1 MRLKRGIL
9 FIAMS
14 GTARDLESC
23 IASLCQKAHDLGASQ
38 AVAMSVADIVVDE
51 RTLLKCMV
59 PICSHY
65 GVDLMCP
72 PNVPPVSKFK
82 EILKCY
88 RRAVLIKVDIPLD
101 DLPGGRR
108 KKQPETPRARYRHI
122 LKDSKKK
129 LLEIVGRI
137 ESFCIGEGYH
147 FAAGL
152 VGGSCPLCEE
162 CVGTKSGLPC
172 RHPFKA
178 RPAMEAMGID
188 VGATAKKAGLY
199 LNFTPNGSRCW
210 VGLVLVD

>member
-1 MRLKRGIL
+1 
-9 FIAMS
+9 MS
-14 GTARDLESC
+14 ETPRNIKSYL
-23 IASLCQKAHDLGASQ
+23 ASLCQKAKDLGASQ
-38 AVAMSVADIVVDE
+38 AMAVPVADIVVDE
-51 RTLLKCMV
+51 RTLLKCLV

-82 EILKCY
+82 EILRCY
-88 RRAVLIKVDIPLD
+88 HNAILIKVDIPLG
-101 DLPGGRR
+101 DLPDKKG
-108 KKQPETPRARYRHI
+108 KKQPEAKYMRTI
-122 LKDSKKK
+122 KDAQKK

-137 ESFCIGEGYH
+137 ESLCILEGYP

-172 RHPFKA
+172 RYPFKA

-188 VGATAKKAGLY
+188 VMATAKKAGIA
-199 LNFTPNGSRCW
+199 LNFSQRGSRSW
-210 VGLVLVD
+210 VGLVLID